1 MPVCW
6 NWQTRWTQ
14 NPLPAMACGFDPR
27 HRHHLLSS
35 FFNIDPLALLASFCM
50 GYWFVTVKVSLAG
63 HRYATRFDVVLTVKV
78 SLAGYRY
85 AARFDVVVTVNGIEY
100 VNKKI
105 RYHFVIAD
113 FLFCSF
119 ISFICHQKL
128 ILHKLCLYILCNR

>member
-63 HRYATRFDVVLTVKV
+63 HRYATRFDVV
-78 SLAGYRY
+78 
-85 AARFDVVVTVNGIEY
+85 VTVNGIEY

-119 ISFICHQKL
+119 ISFICHEKL